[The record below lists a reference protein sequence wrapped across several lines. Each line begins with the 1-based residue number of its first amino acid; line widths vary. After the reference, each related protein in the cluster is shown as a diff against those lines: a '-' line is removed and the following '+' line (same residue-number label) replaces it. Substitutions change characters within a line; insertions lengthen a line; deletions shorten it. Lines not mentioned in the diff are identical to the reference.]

1 MGTKNPP
8 ITWHPEIFSEKQQTV
23 LKRLG
28 SFLTQEGFYMGGGTA
43 VALYFGHRR
52 SFDLDWFTPQP
63 LKDPLGLSRRIM
75 DLTPFSIDQMER
87 GTLHGRASEVR
98 ISCLEYR
105 YPLLKK
111 LQPFSDYQCRVAAW
125 QDLACMKL
133 AAVSQRG
140 SKKDFVDLMA
150 MMETTSLKTMLKWY
164 QKKYPVNSI
173 TPVLYGLVYFDE
185 ADQEGQPKMIQEIP
199 WEEAKQTLRKIVAAF
214 YSGKRP

>member
-1 MGTKNPP
+1 
-8 ITWHPEIFSEKQQTV
+8 
-23 LKRLG
+23 
-28 SFLTQEGFYMGGGTA
+28 MGGGTA

-63 LKDPLGLSRRIM
+63 LKDPLGLARRIM
-75 DLTPFSIDQMER
+75 DLTPFTVDHMER

-111 LQPFSDYQCRVAAW
+111 LKPFPDYQCRVAAW
-125 QDLACMKL
+125 EDLAGMKL

-140 SKKDFVDLMA
+140 SKKDFIDLMA
-150 MMETTSLKTMLKWY
+150 LLEKTSLKTMLKWY
-164 QKKYPVNSI
+164 QRKYPINSI

-185 ADQEGQPKMIQEIP
+185 ADQEAQPKMIQKIP
-199 WEEAKQTLRKIVAAF
+199 WKEAKQTMRKAVAGI